1 MTPVSHA
8 RSVVRR
14 RALSTILGAFLVA
27 PAVQAQSTPSCDAMS
42 APVWFRVNPT
52 SQASLLTRY
61 ESEAVNAG
69 VNYGFT
75 DDRGVAFRGAA
86 AAGSGL
92 VAVHRLYKPG
102 SNDFVWIA
110 NQAEIANAVAQYGYV
125 NQGVN
130 FHAAPQASACTVPVY
145 RYRKGAMH
153 RAAVSQA
160 DRDALV
166 AAGWQQETIS
176 FHAVPATTAV
186 DTVFSIAMIPDT
198 QNEVRPTVPRNFA
211 DTRFRD
217 RSQWLVDH
225 REALDIRFVG
235 HTGDVVN
242 WGERDEYQYQV
253 ASDGVQPLE
262 AAGIPFSLSIGNHDT
277 RAVCA
282 GGSACPGE
290 SASVN
295 VRLTPLFNQTFG
307 GRFTAQAGAYEAGRV
322 DNHYSLFEAGGKRW
336 MVLVLELWPRTPV
349 VAWARGVVAAHPQH
363 NVIITTHAY
372 LDGNGTISGS
382 NGGYGANSPQ
392 YLFDNL
398 VKLYPNIRFV
408 FSGHTGVAA
417 SRTDT
422 GVNGN
427 RIVSMLQT
435 FHATTNPVR
444 LIEIDTV
451 ANTATTHIYAPQ
463 TNTHYPQY
471 DASFDGLDYVD

>member
-1 MTPVSHA
+1 MTSTPNGRSPVLGHLLFTVFA
-8 RSVVRR
+8 
-14 RALSTILGAFLVA
+14 ALGAT
-27 PAVQAQSTPSCDAMS
+27 PAVQAQSTPACEAMS
-42 APVWFRVNPT
+42 APIWFRVNPT

-69 VNYGFT
+69 LRYGFT
-75 DDRGVAFRGAA
+75 DDRGVAFRGAPA
-86 AAGSGL
+86 AASGL
-92 VAVHRLYKPG
+92 VPVHRLYKPG
-102 SNDFVWIA
+102 STDFVWIA
-110 NQAEIANAVAQYGYV
+110 DPAEVASAVAQYGYV
-125 NQGVN
+125 DQGVN
-130 FHAAPQASACTVPVY
+130 FHAANQAASCTVPVY

-153 RAAVSQA
+153 RAAVGQA
-160 DRDALV
+160 ERDALV

-176 FHAVPATTAV
+176 FHAVPTATAV
-186 DTVFSIAMIPDT
+186 DAVFSIAMIPDT
-198 QNEVRPTVPRNFA
+198 QNEVRPTVPRNLA

-217 RSQWLVDH
+217 RSQWLADN
-225 REALDIRFVG
+225 RDALDIRFVG

-253 ASDGVQPLE
+253 ASDGIQPLE

-307 GRFTAQAGAYEAGRV
+307 GRFTAQAGAYESGRI
-322 DNHYSLFEAGGKRW
+322 DNHYSLFDAGGKRW
-336 MVLVLELWPRTPV
+336 MVLVLELWPRESV
-349 VAWARGVVAAHPQH
+349 IAWARGVVAAHPQH
-363 NVIITTHAY
+363 NVIVTTHAY
-372 LDGNGTISGS
+372 LESNGAISGS
-382 NGGYGANSPQ
+382 NGGYGAKSPQ
-392 YLFDNL
+392 YVFDNL
-398 VKLYPNIRFV
+398 IKLYPNIRFV
-408 FSGHTGVAA
+408 FSGHTGQAA

-427 RIVSMLQT
+427 RIVSFLQT

-444 LIEIDTV
+444 LIEIDT
-451 ANTATTHIYAPQ
+451 AAGTASTHIYAPQ

-471 DASFDGLDYVD
+471 DASFDGLDFVD